1 MSGPSPTRTPPTAA
15 RPGATPGRSTRARTL
30 GLLAVVVG
38 LHVVAFGL
46 LLAFVVPAQLHVGAQ
61 VFGLGLG
68 VTAYVYGLRHAFDP
82 DHIAA
87 IDNVTRK
94 LVADGQRPVS
104 VGFWFAMGHS
114 TLVAI
119 LAVLVAV
126 GARAAT
132 TLLDGGSST
141 RETLGLV
148 GTFTS
153 GAFLY
158 LIGILNL
165 VALVG
170 IARVF
175 LGARTGGLD
184 EARLEQLLANRGLL
198 ARILQPLTRA
208 ISRPWQMYLVGAL
221 FGLGFD
227 TATEISLLV
236 LAGAGAASGLPWYAV
251 VVLPLLFASGM
262 SLLDFLDGVFMNTAY
277 SWAFTNPIRK
287 VYYNLAITGLSVAV
301 ALFVGTIE
309 LVGILHE
316 KAGWTDPVSTAIA
329 SVSLDDVGFVVVGL
343 FVVFWAAAVGYWK
356 VGRVEQRW
364 SH

>member
-1 MSGPSPTRTPPTAA
+1 MPPSSPTTSAA
-15 RPGATPGRSTRARTL
+15 PGIGRSTRATTVS
-30 GLLAVVVG
+30 LLAVVLG

-61 VFGLGLG
+61 VFGFGLG
-68 VTAYVYGLRHAFDP
+68 ITAYVYGLRHAFDP

-87 IDNVTRK
+87 IDNTTRK
-94 LVADGQRPVS
+94 LIADGQRPVS

-114 TLVAI
+114 TVVAVM
-119 LAVLVAV
+119 AVLVAV
-126 GARAAT
+126 GAKLVT
-132 TLLDGGSST
+132 SLLSDGSST

-148 GTFTS
+148 GTISS

-165 VALVG
+165 IALVG

-175 LGARTGGLD
+175 LAARHGTLD
-184 EARLEQLLANRGLL
+184 AERLDQLLASRGLL
-198 ARILQPLTRA
+198 ARILRPLTRA
-208 ISRPWQMYLVGAL
+208 ISRPWQMYPIGFL

-277 SWAFTNPIRK
+277 AWAFSNPIRK
-287 VYYNLAITGLSVAV
+287 VCYNLAITGLSVAV
-301 ALFVGTIE
+301 ALLIGTIE
-309 LVGILHE
+309 LVGILHD

-329 SVSLDDVGFVVVGL
+329 SISLDSVGFLVVGL
-343 FVVFWAAAVGYWK
+343 FVVFWAVALGYWK
-356 VGRVEQRW
+356 IGRVEQRW
-364 SH
+364 TH

>member
-1 MSGPSPTRTPPTAA
+1 MPSFLRTTSGPA
-15 RPGATPGRSTRARTL
+15 RPAGASSGRSTRARTL
-30 GLLAVVVG
+30 GLLAVVLG

-46 LLAFVVPAQLHVGAQ
+46 LFAFVVPARLHVGAQ
-61 VFGLGLG
+61 VFGFGLG

-87 IDNVTRK
+87 IDNTTRK

-114 TLVAI
+114 TVVAI
-119 LAVLVAV
+119 MAVAVAV
-126 GARAAT
+126 GARFVT
-132 TLLDGGSST
+132 SLLNDGSEV
-141 RETLGLV
+141 RETFGLV
-148 GTFTS
+148 GTLAS
-153 GAFLY
+153 GGFLY

-170 IARVF
+170 IVRVF
-175 LGARTGGLD
+175 LAARRDAIDEEHLD
-184 EARLEQLLANRGLL
+184 QLLANRGLL
-198 ARILQPLTRA
+198 ARVLRPLTRA
-208 ISRPWQMYLVGAL
+208 ITRPWQMFPIGFL

-277 SWAFTNPIRK
+277 AWAFANPVRK

-301 ALFVGTIE
+301 ALLIGTIE
-309 LVGILHE
+309 LVGILHD

-329 SVSLDDVGFVVVGL
+329 SVSLENVGFLVVGL
-343 FVVFWAAAVGYWK
+343 FVVFWAAAIGCWK

-364 SH
+364 TH

>member
-1 MSGPSPTRTPPTAA
+1 MSGTSRTRTPGSA
-15 RPGATPGRSTRARTL
+15 RPGRSSGRSTRTQTL
-30 GLLAVVVG
+30 TLLAVVLG

-87 IDNVTRK
+87 IDNTTRK

-104 VGFWFAMGHS
+104 IGFWFAMGHS
-114 TLVAI
+114 TVVAVM
-119 LAVLVAV
+119 AVLVAV
-126 GARAAT
+126 GARVVT
-132 TLLDGGSST
+132 SLLSDGSET
-141 RETLGLV
+141 RQTLGLV
-148 GTFTS
+148 STFTS

-165 VALVG
+165 IALVG

-175 LGARTGGLD
+175 FSARTGGLN
-184 EARLEQLLANRGLL
+184 EARLEQLLAQRGLL

-208 ISRPWQMYLVGAL
+208 ISRPWQMYPIGFL

-301 ALFVGTIE
+301 ALLIGTIE
-309 LVGILHE
+309 LVGVLHE
-316 KAGWTDPVSTAIA
+316 KIGWTDPVSTAIA
-329 SVSLDDVGFVVVGL
+329 SVSLDDVGFIVVGL
-343 FVVFWAAAVGYWK
+343 FVVFWVAAIGYWK
-356 VGRVEQRW
+356 IGRVEERW
-364 SH
+364 TA

>member
-1 MSGPSPTRTPPTAA
+1 MSGTSRTP
-15 RPGATPGRSTRARTL
+15 TPGSARSTRTQTL
-30 GLLAVVVG
+30 TLLAVVLG

-87 IDNVTRK
+87 IDNTTRK

-104 VGFWFAMGHS
+104 IGFWFAMGHS
-114 TLVAI
+114 TVVAVM
-119 LAVLVAV
+119 AVLVAV
-126 GARAAT
+126 GARVVT
-132 TLLDGGSST
+132 SLLSDGSET
-141 RETLGLV
+141 RQTLGLV
-148 GTFTS
+148 STFTS

-165 VALVG
+165 IALVG

-175 LGARTGGLD
+175 FSARTGGLN
-184 EARLEQLLANRGLL
+184 EARLEQLLAQRGLL

-208 ISRPWQMYLVGAL
+208 ISRPWQMYPIGFL

-301 ALFVGTIE
+301 ALLIGTIE
-309 LVGILHE
+309 LVGVLHE
-316 KAGWTDPVSTAIA
+316 KIGWTDPVSTAIA
-329 SVSLDDVGFVVVGL
+329 SVSLDDVGFIVVGL
-343 FVVFWAAAVGYWK
+343 FVVFWVAAICYWK
-356 VGRVEQRW
+356 IGRVEERW
-364 SH
+364 TA